1 MTENTVRKQ
10 TYGWDNG
17 LILIG
22 QAVVKGSAKFT
33 VKVLKGRK
41 ITIGVCL
48 HHVNMNSYVNKTA
61 SGWGYYQSSGKFG
74 HNGPAKKRG
83 GEAYKNEPG
92 CLITT
97 EIDVDTGTLRFYKN
111 GVDQGVAYVE
121 FEEIHVSTTRRHSRQ
136 LEHNIRYDDLPINK
150 RYYFAISLFEP
161 GDGITFVK
169 SEYIPRTYK
178 RVSYS
183 SAPANDR
190 PPAFEDIDKK
200 GDKDSFRVYYK
211 NDDIVINKDVVRKV
225 SDGWDNGLVM
235 LGEPVRKGKIKWRFQ
250 VIRGTKNTVGVC
262 LSNVNRAGYVNK
274 TEKGIYLRFHLS
286 IVAIDDLNL
295 KQNKKHTGWGFYAG
309 GRVGTGGPARK
320 KFGRSFKI
328 PGCVI
333 EMEMDCDLG
342 T

>member
-48 HHVNMNSYVNKTA
+48 HDVNMNSYVNKTA

-136 LEHNIRYDDLPINK
+136 LV
-150 RYYFAISLFEP
+150 
-161 GDGITFVK
+161 T
-169 SEYIPRTYK
+169 
-178 RVSYS
+178 
-183 SAPANDR
+183 
-190 PPAFEDIDKK
+190 
-200 GDKDSFRVYYK
+200 
-211 NDDIVINKDVVRKV
+211 
-225 SDGWDNGLVM
+225 
-235 LGEPVRKGKIKWRFQ
+235 
-250 VIRGTKNTVGVC
+250 
-262 LSNVNRAGYVNK
+262 
-274 TEKGIYLRFHLS
+274 
-286 IVAIDDLNL
+286 
-295 KQNKKHTGWGFYAG
+295 
-309 GRVGTGGPARK
+309 
-320 KFGRSFKI
+320 
-328 PGCVI
+328 
-333 EMEMDCDLG
+333 
-342 T
+342 